1 MTKLDVEE
9 KELPFGT
16 RFNHHYD
23 DSEGRGATLGSYGIL
38 PPNSA
43 LVALIR
49 IIIYIGMFQTC
60 PKHRQDPF
68 FFNTLAFAAGI
79 LQDGHGVSFPLL
91 KVGPEKV
98 GGLARVT
105 VSNRDGV

>member
-1 MTKLDVEE
+1 
-9 KELPFGT
+9 
-16 RFNHHYD
+16 
-23 DSEGRGATLGSYGIL
+23 
-38 PPNSA
+38 
-43 LVALIR
+43 
-49 IIIYIGMFQTC
+49 MFQTC

-79 LQDGHGVSFPLL
+79 LQDDHGVSFPLL

-105 VSNRDGV
+105 VSNRDGVWSHVQGDLRIVCQNTVFLDGLQPANSWFPFPS

>member
-23 DSEGRGATLGSYGIL
+23 DSEGRGATLESYGIL

-49 IIIYIGMFQTC
+49 IIIYIY
-60 PKHRQDPF
+60 RY
-68 FFNTLAFAAGI
+68 
-79 LQDGHGVSFPLL
+79 
-91 KVGPEKV
+91 
-98 GGLARVT
+98 
-105 VSNRDGV
+105 VSNMS